1 MSPPAARVRACMPRT
16 VAARALVLA
25 WCALASCEGAT
36 VRPCL
41 ACRGGGNAI
50 AALAGAR
57 PQHHL
62 GAGGPPGSFDVLFL
76 GSGVSTGVPRIG
88 CIVRPD
94 QSQPVCRVCRDALR
108 QGSRNRRGNVSI
120 LVRFWHADG
129 RPRHI
134 MVGGNCPVA
143 AFMFTARAA
152 PSWLLLWRA
161 RGCRAHGACLR
172 AELSPL
178 AVPAIVHLY
187 RCRCSLVTALLL
199 TIPLLAGGRR
209 QDDARAVHQAPA
221 APWRSQSR
229 RAAAHT
235 RPCRRDPRA
244 R

>member
-1 MSPPAARVRACMPRT
+1 MAAAGMLGRLTTAAR
-16 VAARALVLA
+16 RALVLA
-25 WCALASCEGAT
+25 WCALASCEGAM

-57 PQHHL
+57 QP
-62 GAGGPPGSFDVLFL
+62 GAGGAPGSFDVLFL

-134 MVGGNCPVA
+134 MVGGLPGGGV
-143 AFMFTARAA
+143 RVH
-152 PSWLLLWRA
+152 RA
-161 RGCRAHGACLR
+161 RGCILAPPVARPRLPRTRRLSACRVPLVGCSCR
-172 AELSPL
+172 SSSLSPFM
-178 AVPAIVHLY
+178 
-187 RCRCSLVTALLL
+187 VTALLL
-199 TIPLLAGGRR
+199 ILPLLAGGRR
-209 QDDARAVHQAPA
+209 QDDARAVHQVPA
-221 APWRSQSR
+221 AQRGSQSR

-235 RPCRRDPRA
+235 RPCRRDPRT